1 MALGLTFGSAMGLL
15 RHPAGELS
23 PESLNQLNELPLL
36 ATTHNH
42 RVDARGS
49 SHLAVSPP
57 EAAR

>member
-1 MALGLTFGSAMGLL
+1 MGLL

-49 SHLAVSPP
+49 SHPAVSPP